1 MKIEIHNEI
10 LKMNKDEISSIVA
23 TINMRRKQL
32 HGEASSQFK
41 VGLAVQFGRPNGRKR
56 TGTVE
61 KLNITKAVVNVDGQ
75 KWRVPFG
82 MMEAV

>member
-1 MKIEIHNEI
+1 MKIEIHNDI

-32 HGEASSQFK
+32 HCEAGSQFK
-41 VGLAVQFGRPNGRKR
+41 VGLTVKFGRTNGRKR

-61 KLNITKAVVNVDGQ
+61 KINRTKAVVNVDGQ
-75 KWRVPFG
+75 RWRVPFT
-82 MMEAV
+82 MMQAI

>member
-32 HGEASSQFK
+32 HGEAGS
-41 VGLAVQFGRPNGRKR
+41 
-56 TGTVE
+56 
-61 KLNITKAVVNVDGQ
+61 
-75 KWRVPFG
+75 
-82 MMEAV
+82 